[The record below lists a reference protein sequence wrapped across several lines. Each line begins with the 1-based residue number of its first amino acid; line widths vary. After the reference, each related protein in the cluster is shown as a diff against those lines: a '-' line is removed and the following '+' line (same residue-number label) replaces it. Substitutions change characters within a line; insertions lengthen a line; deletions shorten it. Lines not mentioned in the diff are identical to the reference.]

1 MEKEN
6 EKEKEYKCEN
16 CNFLTYKKV
25 NYERHLKTEKH
36 ITGIRKKRSDKKE
49 NKCEVCDNIYSSR
62 RSLNEHKLN
71 KHSNKKEKEEKYK
84 YYCKECNVGN
94 IYEIN
99 YKEHIKSEKHK
110 RMMLE

>member
-6 EKEKEYKCEN
+6 EYKCEK
-16 CNFLTYKKV
+16 CNFLTNKKI

-36 ITGIRKKRSDKKE
+36 MTGIRKKRSDKKE
-49 NKCEVCDNIYSSR
+49 NKCDICNNIYSSQ

-71 KHSNKKEKEEKYK
+71 KHLNKKEKEEKYK

-99 YKEHIKSEKHK
+99 YKEHIKNEKHK